1 MGRRDERRT
10 ARTLRLLVCGLGAA
24 ALAAVAGT
32 APVALGA
39 APAAHLA
46 TGGPLPATLAAH
58 RVTGPALPTGVH
70 SSPAG
75 PVVHGTREGAAPAA
89 QTLALVLPLTA
100 DEAGLKRQALAVT
113 TLGSPQY
120 GQFESVADLARR
132 FGASPSARRQV
143 TAYLRSRG
151 ATGVKIDATGL
162 FADATMTVGLAQRL
176 FGTPLARFR
185 AAHGPRFV
193 APTAAASVPAPLS
206 GLVTGVIGLDTQPL
220 WAAHTRLGTT
230 WRSAAHAAPAPMS
243 VPAPAPT
250 PQQASGYVPRTGTPA
265 GCAGAVGTAGFTPN
279 QYLNAFQYSAL
290 RQAGLGGQ
298 GERVA
303 LIEIDGFRYSDIR
316 TFARCFGLRV
326 PAVNAFGVGIGR
338 ALAPGGESTLDLEV
352 LDAAAPRL
360 KAIDVY
366 ESNRGSA
373 DVLRSLTAPLQN
385 PRDKPQVISASLGVC
400 EPALWQT
407 VGKGGI
413 NAAEGS
419 LALAAANG
427 ITILA
432 SSGDSG
438 SSACDELS
446 GPVDALAVSYP
457 ASSWW
462 VTGVGGTNVA
472 LNPGNQILGQP
483 VWNDAPVQVGAGG
496 GGLSALFPRPIYQKA
511 AVEPNR
517 RAVPDVSMLADVAP
531 GYAIYCSAKA
541 DCLADGNHNPWLP
554 VGGTSAATPLLAGGI
569 ALVDQDLRMH
579 GRQDLGLANSLLY
592 SLGASSAAATVF
604 YDVTQ
609 GNDDLGPYLAGGN
622 GEPLGCC
629 TAAVGY
635 DQASGWGSV
644 NVSTFAQ
651 LATLLQPQIVNIA
664 LSLPA
669 HQSPVRQHQLLA
681 TVACSGRCLMQSTA
695 EMTVGRARPIA
706 IRSNVYLL
714 RSKGAKTVALRFSA
728 GQRRLLRVALAA
740 HQRIVATVRGVILD
754 AGGNVEKRSATQ
766 RLTIIG

>member
-10 ARTLRLLVCGLGAA
+10 ARALWLLVCGLGVG
-24 ALAAVAGT
+24 ALATAAGT

-46 TGGPLPATLAAH
+46 AGYAAHLAAGYAAH
-58 RVTGPALPTGVH
+58 ISA
-70 SSPAG
+70 AG
-75 PVVHGTREGAAPAA
+75 PVVHGTRQGAAPATE
-89 QTLALVLPLTA
+89 TLALVLPLTA
-100 DEAGLKRQALAVT
+100 DEAGLERQALAAT

-120 GQFESVADLARR
+120 GQYESIADLARR

-143 TAYLRSRG
+143 TVYLRSRG

-185 AAHGPRFV
+185 AVHGPRFI
-193 APTAAASVPAPLS
+193 APTAAARVPAPLS

-220 WAAHTRLGTT
+220 VAAKTRLGTN
-230 WRSAAHAAPAPMS
+230 WRSAARTAPAP
-243 VPAPAPT
+243 A
-250 PQQASGYVPRTGTPA
+250 PQQASGYVPRTGTPT
-265 GCAGAVGTAGFTPN
+265 GCAGAVATAGFTPN
-279 QYLNAFQYSAL
+279 QYLNAFNYSPL

-303 LIEIDGFRYSDIR
+303 LIEIDGFRYSDVR
-316 TFARCFGLRV
+316 TFARCFGLPV
-326 PAVNAFGVGIGR
+326 PAVNAFGVGIPR

-352 LDAAAPRL
+352 LDAAAPSL

-366 ESNRGSA
+366 ESNPGSA

-400 EPALWQT
+400 EPALWDT
-407 VGKGGI
+407 VGAPGVD
-413 NAAEGS
+413 AAEGS
-419 LALAAANG
+419 LALAAASG
-427 ITILA
+427 ITVLA
-432 SSGDSG
+432 SSGDFG
-438 SSACDELS
+438 SSACEQPS

-472 LNPGNQILGQP
+472 LNAGNQILGQP

-496 GGLSALFPRPIYQKA
+496 GGLSGLFRRPTYQTA
-511 AVEPNR
+511 AVKPNL

-541 DCLADGNHNPWLP
+541 DCISDSNANPWVP

-579 GRQDLGLANSLLY
+579 GRQDLGLANSLFY
-592 SLGASSAAATVF
+592 ALGASSRAATVF

-609 GNDDLGPYLAGGN
+609 GNDDLGPYLAGSN

-651 LATLLQPQIVNIA
+651 LATLLQPKIVDVA
-664 LSLPA
+664 LSLPG
-669 HQSPVRQHQLLA
+669 HQSPVRQRHLLA
-681 TVACSGRCLMQSTA
+681 TVACSGRCLMKSTA
-695 EMTVGRARPIA
+695 EVTVGRARPIA
-706 IRSNVYLL
+706 IQSNVYLL
-714 RSKGAKTVALRFSA
+714 RSKGSKTIALRFSG
-728 GQRRLLRVALAA
+728 GQIGPLQAALAA
-740 HQRIVATVRGVILD
+740 HQRIVATVQGVILD
-754 AGGNVEKRSATQ
+754 AGENVEKRSVTQ
-766 RLTIIG
+766 RLTITG

>member
-1 MGRRDERRT
+1 MGRRNERRT
-10 ARTLRLLVCGLGAA
+10 ARTRRLLVCGLGAA
-24 ALAAVAGT
+24 ALAAAAGT

-39 APAAHLA
+39 GPAAHLA
-46 TGGPLPATLAAH
+46 TGAALPA
-58 RVTGPALPTGVH
+58 GVH
-70 SSPAG
+70 SSAG
-75 PVVHGTREGAAPAA
+75 AVVVHGTREGAAPAR

-143 TAYLRSRG
+143 TAYLRSHG
-151 ATGVKIDATGL
+151 ATDVRIDATGL

-176 FGTPLARFR
+176 FGAPLARFR
-185 AAHGPRFV
+185 AAHGLRFV
-193 APTAAASVPAPLS
+193 APTVAASVPAPLS

-220 WAAHTRLGTT
+220 WAAHTRLGTN
-230 WRSAAHAAPAPMS
+230 WRHAARAAPAPMS
-243 VPAPAPT
+243 GPVPAPT
-250 PQQASGYVPRTGTPA
+250 PQQASGYVPRTGTA
-265 GCAGAVGTAGFTPN
+265 TGCAGAVATAGFTPN
-279 QYLNAFQYSAL
+279 QYLNAYQYSPL

-303 LIEIDGFRYSDIR
+303 LIEIDGFRYSDVR
-316 TFARCFGLRV
+316 TFAHCFGLPV
-326 PAVNAFGVGIGR
+326 PAVNAFGVGIPR
-338 ALAPGGESTLDLEV
+338 ALAPGGEATLDLEV

-366 ESNRGSA
+366 ESNPGSA

-400 EPALWQT
+400 EPALWET
-407 VGKGGI
+407 VGSTGVD
-413 NAAEGS
+413 AAEGS
-419 LALAAANG
+419 LALAAASG

-438 SSACDELS
+438 SSACDVSS

-462 VTGVGGTNVA
+462 VTGVGGTNLA
-472 LNPGNQILGQP
+472 LNPGNQILAQP
-483 VWNDAPVQVGAGG
+483 VWNDAPIQVGAGG
-496 GGLSALFPRPIYQKA
+496 GGLSGLFRRPTYQKA
-511 AVEPNR
+511 AVKPNL

-531 GYAIYCSAKA
+531 GYAIYCSATA
-541 DCLADGNHNPWLP
+541 DCISDGNTNPWVP

-592 SLGASSAAATVF
+592 SLGASSRAATVF
-604 YDVTQ
+604 SDVTQ
-609 GNDDLGPYLAGGN
+609 GNNDLGPYLAGGT

-629 TAAVGY
+629 TAAVGF

-651 LATLLQPQIVNIA
+651 LATQLQPKIVNIA
-664 LSLPA
+664 LSLPG
-669 HQSPVRQHQLLA
+669 HQSPVRHRQLLA
-681 TVACSGRCLMQSTA
+681 TVACSGRCLMKSTA
-695 EMTVGRARPIA
+695 EVAVGRARRIA
-706 IRSNVYLL
+706 IQSNVYLL
-714 RSKGAKTVALRFSA
+714 RSKGAKTIALRFSA
-728 GQRRLLRVALAA
+728 GQRGTLRAALVA
-740 HQRIVATVRGVILD
+740 HERIVATVQGVILD
-754 AGGNVEKRSATQ
+754 AGENVEKRSGTR
-766 RLTIIG
+766 RLTITG